1 MYLTGLL
8 FCWCALKKQLCF
20 VSLCNMWNAQ
30 SKKELLI
37 VWHNDFEGNALYNL
51 IMTVAFH
58 RSLRILFKVFAGLI
72 YMPLYHIKRKWILRV
87 CQDLCH
93 YFCWGS
99 CYHRNIFPVAY
110 KRLIL
115 LKCYFYFIQNEI
127 EIKIIKI
134 FLFGLQP

>member
-1 MYLTGLL
+1 MCLTGLL
-8 FCWCALKKQLCF
+8 FCWCAVKKQLCF
-20 VSLCNMWNAQ
+20 VSLHNMWNAQ

-37 VWHNDFEGNALYNL
+37 VWHNDSEGNALYNL

-58 RSLRILFKVFAGLI
+58 CSLRILFKVLAGLI
-72 YMPLYHIKRKWILRV
+72 YMPPYHIKRKRILRV
-87 CQDLCH
+87 CQDLCC